1 MGHRN
6 RRLLPDYAP
15 AVEVGA
21 VRFRLDGR
29 ELTTF
34 QMLIDPAMPHPKDV
48 QQVQKLLDNAA

>member
-1 MGHRN
+1 
-6 RRLLPDYAP
+6 
-15 AVEVGA
+15 VGA

-48 QQVQKLLDNAA
+48 GSIPYFLGHKTGRAC

>member
-1 MGHRN
+1 
-6 RRLLPDYAP
+6 
-15 AVEVGA
+15 VGA

-48 QQVQKLLDNAA
+48 QQVQSITPLYGIHPIKSIMIINNS